1 MDDIKRSISL
11 YANKDYK
18 PKSTPKK
25 RVGVLDKKEQL
36 TGPFINEKEQIEII
50 IRQRNQHCHVF
61 SQSLLNP
68 YTPLTIKDKEKVIE
82 DMNESSINRFM
93 EYNNIFDQIKQQ
105 INDIN
110 NSLYESVNDSFY
122 KKSIRRSND
131 TKQGRLT
138 KTTNREREKEK
149 DKETSIRMKY
159 ISNKMPKLNSDS
171 YKDEEVDDENVNGIT
186 IKNTFIQENAKLLI
200 SSRLNTNKLDDF
212 INARHSSNMLNRMLF
227 IEARTEYKKRIRIMM
242 NRNASNYTVS
252 NVRYSDKK
260 TFNTKKFYYEPSI
273 TSKSNIDK
281 TEIDVITYCNCLIV

>member
-25 RVGVLDKKEQL
+25 RVSLLDKKEQL
-36 TGPFINEKEQIEII
+36 TDPFINEKEEIEII
-50 IRQRNQHCHVF
+50 ICQRNQHCHVF

-110 NSLYESVNDSFY
+110 NSLYEGGNDSFY
-122 KKSIRRSND
+122 KKSIRRPND
-131 TKQGRLT
+131 TKQERLT
-138 KTTNREREKEK
+138 KTTPNREKEKEK

-186 IKNTFIQENAKLLI
+186 IKNTLIQENAKLLI
-200 SSRLNTNKLDDF
+200 PCRLNTNKLDDF
-212 INARHSSNMLNRMLF
+212 INTRHSSNMLNRMLF

-252 NVRYSDKK
+252 NVRYSNKK
-260 TFNTKKFYYEPSI
+260 TFNSKEFYYEPSI
-273 TSKSNIDK
+273 SSKSNIDK
-281 TEIDVITYCNCLIV
+281 TEIDVTYCKCLIV